1 MPSTPSLGLLAGPD
15 MLPSLVWLELLVGYL
30 VCGLIG
36 LFGLLVLWRMY
47 EGKIDLTMLI
57 SEKTGTGSAAS
68 MSRFQF
74 LIFTF
79 VIALSLFL
87 IVIAH
92 AKLLQTPENISQKP
106 SPTMPQ
112 LPDVPGGVLA
122 LLGIS
127 ASSYTVSKAIQ
138 SGTDQKKPEGQ

>member
-1 MPSTPSLGLLAGPD
+1 
-15 MLPSLVWLELLVGYL
+15 MLSSLVWLELLVGYL
-30 VCGLIG
+30 VCILVG
-36 LFGLLVLWRMY
+36 LFGLLVLLRIY
-47 EGKIDLTMLI
+47 QGEIDLTLLI
-57 SEKTGTGSAAS
+57 SEKTGAAS
-68 MSRFQF
+68 MSRFQL

-87 IVIAH
+87 IVVANT
-92 AKLLQTPENISQKP
+92 KLLQTDQNLSQK
-106 SPTMPQ
+106 SGPTMPK

-138 SGTDQKKPEGQ
+138 SGMDQKKPEATHE